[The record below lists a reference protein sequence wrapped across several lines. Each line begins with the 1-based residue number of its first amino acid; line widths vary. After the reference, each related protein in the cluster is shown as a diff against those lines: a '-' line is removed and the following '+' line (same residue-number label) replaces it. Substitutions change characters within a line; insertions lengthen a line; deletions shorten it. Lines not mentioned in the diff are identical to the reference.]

1 MSEHPSYQLVPRQPN
16 VHITRVQ
23 CCNRRRRPKLAALDV
38 VFGANHN
45 DEQNSTLTVLS
56 SKCPMAVNGIEDP
69 ADNYESVNVIY
80 ELMVIIRLL
89 SRHMYDARI
98 EQFRRQS
105 KHVNT

>member
-1 MSEHPSYQLVPRQPN
+1 MFTIL
-16 VHITRVQ
+16 
-23 CCNRRRRPKLAALDV
+23 K
-38 VFGANHN
+38 
-45 DEQNSTLTVLS
+45 
-56 SKCPMAVNGIEDP
+56 VNGIEDP